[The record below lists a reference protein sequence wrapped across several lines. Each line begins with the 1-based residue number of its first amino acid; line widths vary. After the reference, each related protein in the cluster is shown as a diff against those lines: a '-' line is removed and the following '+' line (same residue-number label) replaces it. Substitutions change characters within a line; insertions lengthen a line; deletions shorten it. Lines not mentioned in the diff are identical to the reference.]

1 MLFNSHIF
9 VFVFLPITVT
19 GFLLIRHA
27 GFATAAVLWLL
38 AASSI
43 FYAWW
48 NPAYLWLIYLV
59 MLANYLVGCLLAEA
73 PWTAAARKAL
83 FIFGIAGNLAILGW
97 YKYAN
102 FFADNF
108 AALTGSSITLA
119 RITLPLA
126 ISFFIFQKIAFLV
139 DTYRRET

>member
-48 NPAYLWLIYLV
+48 NPAYLWLIFFVSFFPQPIAGPIVRYQEVAPQFDLTAV
-59 MLANYLVGCLLAEA
+59 LGARRRLGEDLALGI
-73 PWTAAARKAL
+73 T
-83 FIFGIAGNLAILGW
+83 IFGIGLFKKVMIADGIAQFASPIFDAAAAGTRL
-97 YKYAN
+97 
-102 FFADNF
+102 D
-108 AALTGSSITLA
+108 
-119 RITLPLA
+119 
-126 ISFFIFQKIAFLV
+126 LV
-139 DTYRRET
+139 EA